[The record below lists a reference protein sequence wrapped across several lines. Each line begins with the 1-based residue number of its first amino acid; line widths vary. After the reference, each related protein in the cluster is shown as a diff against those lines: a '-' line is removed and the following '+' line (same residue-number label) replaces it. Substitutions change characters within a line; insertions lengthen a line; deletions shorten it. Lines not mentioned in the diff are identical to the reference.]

1 MFLTANVTC
10 AAVDFEL
17 ELDDADDVRCFWHS
31 NDTYDIDLTENDD
44 DWVQFRKLVDCEY
57 TEDM

>member
-31 NDTYDIDLTENDD
+31 NDTYEIDLTENDD
-44 DWVQFRKLVDCEY
+44 DWVQFRKLVDCE
-57 TEDM
+57 